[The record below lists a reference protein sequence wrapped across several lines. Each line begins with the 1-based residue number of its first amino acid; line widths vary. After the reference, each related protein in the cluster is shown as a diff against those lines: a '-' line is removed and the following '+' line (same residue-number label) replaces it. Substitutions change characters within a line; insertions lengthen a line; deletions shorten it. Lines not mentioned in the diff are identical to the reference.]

1 MTIKKHFNHIP
12 MKKFLF
18 ILTTSLILSSCGG
31 NDKSVDAL
39 IEDGDL
45 SAIKERKTALS
56 TQQRELKSEIEKLN
70 SYIQK
75 KEKKQAAVLVS
86 TQKLNDS
93 IFKHFVEVQ
102 GNVETDKN
110 IILYPEYS
118 GVLTEVYVNEGQ
130 QVSKGQRLAK
140 IDDGGLSSQVA
151 QQETQTALAKTT
163 FERRKRLW
171 DQKIGSEIQF
181 LEAKANYEASLD
193 ATNQLKSQLGKT
205 IIKAP
210 FSGVIDNVIAEQGQ
224 VVNQGQTEVIR
235 LVNLSDMYVKAS
247 LPENYLNNIKVGT
260 EVSINLA
267 SIGQEFKGT
276 VRQVGNYINPD
287 NRTFDVEIDIPNK
300 NGQVKPN
307 LIATVKVNDY
317 TSEGAITIPE
327 NILQENSEG
336 ETIAYI
342 YEVKSDSTG
351 VAKRVVLEIGLNYG
365 NEIEVKSG
373 LNDGDVVI
381 IEGAKSV
388 RDGQLVT
395 TKN

>member
-1 MTIKKHFNHIP
+1 

-18 ILTTSLILSSCGG
+18 ILIAALFFSSCGDE
-31 NDKSVDAL
+31 DKSADTL
-39 IEDGDL
+39 IDNGDL
-45 SAIKERKTALS
+45 SAIKARKTELS
-56 TQQRELKSEIEKLN
+56 NQQRELKAEIEKLN
-70 SYIQK
+70 NFIQK
-75 KEKKQAAVLVS
+75 KEKKQAAILVS
-86 TQKLNDS
+86 TETLNDT

-102 GNVETDKN
+102 GNVETDQN
-110 IILYPEYS
+110 IIIYPEYS
-118 GVLTEVYVNEGQ
+118 GVLTKVYVNEGQ
-130 QVSKGQRLAK
+130 RVSKGQRLAK

-163 FERRKRLW
+163 YERRKRLW

-193 ATNQLKSQLGKT
+193 ATNQLKSQLAKT
-205 IIKAP
+205 VIKAP
-210 FSGVIDNVIAEQGQ
+210 FSGVIDNVMAEQGQ
-224 VVNQGQTEVIR
+224 VVNQGQTQVIR
-235 LVNLSDMYVKAS
+235 LVDLSDMYVKAS
-247 LPENYLNNIKVGT
+247 LPENYLNNIRVGT
-260 EVSINLA
+260 EVSINLS

-317 TSEGAITIPE
+317 TNENAITIPE
-327 NILQENSEG
+327 NILQENAEG
-336 ETIAYI
+336 ETIAYL
-342 YEVKSDSTG
+342 YQPQSDSIG
-351 VAKRVVLEIGLNYG
+351 VAKRVKLEIGLNYG
-365 NEIEVKSG
+365 NQIEVKSG

-388 RDGQLVT
+388 RDGQRVT

>member
-1 MTIKKHFNHIP
+1 

-18 ILTTSLILSSCGG
+18 ILTSSLILSACGG
-31 NDKSVDAL
+31 DDKSADTL
-39 IEDGDL
+39 IENGDI
-45 SAIKERKTALS
+45 SAIKARKTELS
-56 TQQRELKSEIEKLN
+56 QQQRDLKAEIEKLN
-70 SYIQK
+70 NYIQK

-86 TQKLNDS
+86 TQKLNDT

-102 GNVETDKN
+102 GNVETDQN

-171 DQKIGSEIQF
+171 EQKIGSEIQF

-210 FSGVIDNVIAEQGQ
+210 FSGVVDNVIAEQGR
-224 VVNQGQTEVIR
+224 VVNQGQTQVIR

-260 EVSINLA
+260 EVSINLS
-267 SIGQEFKGT
+267 SIGEEFKGT

-300 NGQVKPN
+300 TGQVKPN

-317 TSEGAITIPE
+317 TNEEAITIPE

-336 ETIAYI
+336 EAIAYL
-342 YEVKSDSTG
+342 YDVKTDSTG
-351 VAKRVVLEIGLNYG
+351 TASRVILEIGLNYG
-365 NEIEVKSG
+365 NQIEVKSG
-373 LNDGDVVI
+373 LKDGDIVI

>member
-1 MTIKKHFNHIP
+1 

-18 ILTTSLILSSCGG
+18 ILTSSLILSACGG
-31 NDKSVDAL
+31 DDKSADTL
-39 IEDGDL
+39 IENGDI
-45 SAIKERKTALS
+45 SAIKARKTELS
-56 TQQRELKSEIEKLN
+56 QQQRDLKAEIEKLN
-70 SYIQK
+70 NYIQK

-86 TQKLNDS
+86 TQKLNDT

-102 GNVETDKN
+102 GNVETDQN

-171 DQKIGSEIQF
+171 EQKIGSEIQF

-210 FSGVIDNVIAEQGQ
+210 FSGVVDNVIAEQGQ
-224 VVNQGQTEVIR
+224 VVNQGQTQVIR

-260 EVSINLA
+260 EVSINLS
-267 SIGQEFKGT
+267 SIGEEFKGT

-300 NGQVKPN
+300 TGQVKPN

-317 TSEGAITIPE
+317 TNEEAITIPE

-336 ETIAYI
+336 EAIAYL
-342 YEVKSDSTG
+342 YDVKTDSTG
-351 VAKRVVLEIGLNYG
+351 TASRVILEIGLNYG
-365 NEIEVKSG
+365 NQIEVKSG
-373 LNDGDVVI
+373 LKDGDIVI